1 MDQRR
6 IILVTRKTRLEG
18 LVERFNTREQAK
30 FYLEHSGED
39 FSYYEREHEVYRVG
53 LEILKAKLSRVGRLH
68 VIERSFLPTYLFA
81 ADDLV
86 VTLGIDGQVV
96 NTAKYLD
103 GQQLIAVNPDPVQI
117 DGILLPFRVD
127 QAEAAARKALE
138 GQARTRPIC
147 MAEARLADGQRLLAF
162 NDFFVGAKSHVS
174 ARYQLKAGQFS
185 ERQSSSG
192 IIVSTGVGA
201 TGWLSSLFNM
211 AASLSAAFSPQP
223 AALKPPAMQWD
234 SEQLVFVVREPF
246 ISKTSSAGL
255 VCGLIPA
262 GEKLVVQ
269 SEMPSGGVIFS
280 DGVENDFLAFNSG
293 AIAEISLAQ
302 KKTLLVVEG

>member
-30 FYLEHSGED
+30 FYIEHSGED
-39 FSYYEREHEVYRVG
+39 FGYYEREHEVYRVG
-53 LEILKAKLSRVGRLH
+53 LEILKAQLSRVGRLH
-68 VIERSFLPTYLFA
+68 VIERSFLPAYLFA

-103 GQQLIAVNPDPVQI
+103 GQLLIAVNPDPAHI

-127 QAEAAARKALE
+127 QAEAAARKALD
-138 GQARTRPIC
+138 GGARLRQIC

-211 AASLSAAFSPQP
+211 ASGMSAAFGGATSPLQ
-223 AALKPPAMQWD
+223 KPELAWESD
-234 SEQLVFVVREPF
+234 RLVYVVREPF

-255 VCGLIPA
+255 VCGLIPP
-262 GEKLVVQ
+262 GEALVVQ

-293 AIAEISLAQ
+293 TTAEIRLAQ
-302 KKTLLVVEG
+302 KKTLLVVK

>member
-30 FYLEHSGED
+30 FYIEHSGEE
-39 FSYYEREHEVYRVG
+39 FSLYEKEHEVYRVG
-53 LEILKAKLSRVGRLH
+53 LEILKAQLSRLGRLH
-68 VIERSFLPTYLFA
+68 VIERSFLPAYLFA

-103 GQQLIAVNPDPVQI
+103 GQQLIAVNPDPAHI

-127 QAEAAARKALE
+127 QAEAAARKALD
-138 GQARTRPIC
+138 GGAQLRKIC
-147 MAEARLADGQRLLAF
+147 MAEARLVDGQHLLAF
-162 NDFFVGAKSHVS
+162 NDFFVGARSHVS
-174 ARYQLKAGQFS
+174 ARYQLRAGKVA

-192 IIVSTGVGA
+192 IIISTGVGA

-211 AASLSAAFSPQP
+211 ASGMAAAFGETPGS
-223 AALKPPAMQWD
+223 LRKPDLDWE
-234 SEQLVFVVREPF
+234 SERLVFVVREPF

-255 VCGLIPA
+255 VCGLIPP
-262 GEKLVVQ
+262 GETLVVQ

-293 AIAEISLAQ
+293 ASAEIRLAQ
-302 KKTLLVVEG
+302 KKTMLVVG